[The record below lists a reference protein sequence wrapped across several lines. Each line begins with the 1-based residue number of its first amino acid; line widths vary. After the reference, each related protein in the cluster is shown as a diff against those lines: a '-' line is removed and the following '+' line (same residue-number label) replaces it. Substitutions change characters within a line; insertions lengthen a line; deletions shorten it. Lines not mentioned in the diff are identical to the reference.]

1 MIVKDVLK
9 PGYPFVEAIAS
20 VLPICDEFLLSDGY
34 STDGTFEVV
43 QKLAELN
50 RKIKVHRQKW
60 PEKKN
65 INVIGDVT
73 NVIRHKCKYNYIFS
87 VQANEIIHE
96 DSLRFIEALPEMCP
110 DAQAFSFPY
119 VHLYRTY
126 KFSEEFRLRFARN
139 LPSIVATGDAW
150 TLGPSKDFI
159 VSEIF
164 RSLRKPKKFFRYVAR
179 GIEWTYANSCGNIL
193 SRAVYLPKPVFRYW
207 SLFPRNCL
215 EKSVRHAEMFNIPE
229 FNETIKTLRD
239 HLDDDPSAFWK
250 IAVEMARQGP
260 LGYKYPE
267 ALGVV
272 KIEDHPMVM
281 QGLISDSDAKSYS
294 VREEIL
300 DSIRGL

>member
-20 VLPICDEFLLSDGY
+20 VLPICDEFLLSEGY

-43 QKLAELN
+43 QKLGELN

-60 PEKKN
+60 PEKRN

-73 NVIRHKCKYNYIFS
+73 NEIRQKCKHNYIFY
-87 VQANEIIHE
+87 VQANEIVHE
-96 DSLRFIEALPEMCP
+96 DSLKLIEALPEICP
-110 DAQAFSFPY
+110 QAQTFSFPY

-126 KFSEEFRLRFARN
+126 KFSEEFRLRFSKN
-139 LPSIVATGDAW
+139 LPSIMATGDAW
-150 TLGPSKDFI
+150 TLGPSKDFV
-159 VSEIF
+159 VSETF
-164 RSLRKPKKFFRYVAR
+164 KSLRNPRKFFRYVAR
-179 GIEWTYANSCGNIL
+179 GIEWNYANSCGNIL

-215 EKSVRHAEMFNIPE
+215 EKSIRHMEMFNIPA
-229 FNETIKTLRD
+229 FNPTIETLRK
-239 HLDDDPSAFWK
+239 HVDDDPDSFWK

-267 ALGVV
+267 ALGAL
-272 KIEDHPMVM
+272 KIEDHPKIMRE
-281 QGLISDSDAKSYS
+281 LISNEQAKGYY
-294 VREEIL
+294 VREEVL
-300 DSIRGL
+300 DMIRGM